1 MAISAIVLFVIGTAL
16 TLGLRTWV
24 QWRRTQDTGHR
35 HAPSPRFS
43 PEWWSQQ
50 LVLVTNILVAAGPV
64 VALFGLSPL
73 PGLDHRALN
82 MTGAAV
88 TVAAIAF
95 TVVAQFSMGDSWRI
109 GVDQEEHTP
118 LVVGGIFAFARNPIF
133 TGFVAVGAGLAMM
146 VPNIVAV
153 AGLIASIAS
162 VQVTV
167 RLVEEPYL
175 IATHRDAYLRYAARV
190 GRFVPGV
197 GRIRRAHRFAAP
209 DGSIGTGP

>member
-16 TLGLRTWV
+16 TLGLRTLV

-35 HAPSPRFS
+35 HEPAPRFS

-50 LVLVTNILVAAGPV
+50 LVLLTNILVAAGPV
-64 VALFGLSPL
+64 VALIGLSPI
-73 PGLDHRALN
+73 PGLDHGALN
-82 MTGAAV
+82 ATGVGV

-95 TVVAQFSMGDSWRI
+95 TSVAQFNMGDSWRI
-109 GVDQEEHTP
+109 GVDQGEHTP
-118 LVVGGIFAFARNPIF
+118 LVVGGFFRFARNPIF

-146 VPNIVAV
+146 VPNIVSV
-153 AGLIASIAS
+153 AGLISSIAS

-175 IATHRDAYLRYAARV
+175 MATHREAYLRYASRV

-197 GRIRRAHRFAAP
+197 GRIRHANRYAT
-209 DGSIGTGP
+209 GGNVGTES